1 MIGADHTTAARAS
14 RDLAE
19 AVARAV
25 PRLRIPGR
33 NRTKADLLVYDLP
46 GRTVAVKDYGARPI
60 WFRQTAGRLL
70 VRRECA
76 AYRAAGGA
84 PGLVPFLGR
93 LGPFAMATEWVDAR
107 PLRESAN
114 GTIGAAVF
122 DALGRIVEEL
132 HRRGVALGDLHHRDV
147 LVAESGAVFVVDL
160 ATAWVLGTRPGP
172 MRRRVF
178 VRLQES
184 DRVNLARMRARF
196 EHGREA
202 DLDREVGP
210 AAARRYRRSR
220 EWKSL
225 WDRLR
230 GRRRARP

>member
-1 MIGADHTTAARAS
+1 MIDGDRTTGVRAA

-19 AVARAV
+19 AVAGAV
-25 PRLRIPGR
+25 PRFRIPGR
-33 NRTKADLLVYDLP
+33 NRTKADLVVYDLP
-46 GRTVAVKDYGARPI
+46 GRTVAVKDYGERPI
-60 WFRQTAGRLL
+60 WFRETVGRLL

-76 AYRAAGGA
+76 AYRAAGDA

-93 LGPFAMATEWVDAR
+93 LGPFSMATQWVDAR
-107 PLRESAN
+107 PLREAGN
-114 GTIGAAVF
+114 GTVGREVF
-122 DALGRIVEEL
+122 DALARVVEEL

-147 LVAESGAVFVVDL
+147 LVSGRDEVWVVDL
-160 ATAWVLGTRPGP
+160 ATAWVLGERPGP
-172 MRRRVF
+172 MRRRIF
-178 VRLQES
+178 LRLQES
-184 DRVNLARMRARF
+184 DRVNLARLRARF

-202 DLDREVGP
+202 DLAREVGP

-230 GRRRARP
+230 RRHRVRP